1 MGSATA
7 KPIQSVE
14 RALRI
19 LEQFTLSEPKI
30 TLSDLAK
37 KTGLKRTTCYGIA
50 ETLLK
55 HKYLDY
61 DESTGKY
68 SLGVSNYILGQLYAQ
83 SMEIRAI
90 ASPYINQ
97 LADKYQTAV
106 HLVVPDG
113 YDAVYIDKVGE
124 TESFRILSRVGKRAE
139 LFAAAISK
147 VVLAYQEESVLDQL
161 LSKPMPRYTIN
172 SITDPFTF
180 RKMLNEVRERKIA
193 LDNEELDVGLV
204 CIATPIENNR
214 GDLVAVISVSG
225 ISEKMHEQE
234 KAIEKDLLQCAAK
247 IKQTIG
253 DVL

>member
-90 ASPYINQ
+90 ASP
-97 LADKYQTAV
+97 
-106 HLVVPDG
+106 
-113 YDAVYIDKVGE
+113 
-124 TESFRILSRVGKRAE
+124 
-139 LFAAAISK
+139 
-147 VVLAYQEESVLDQL
+147 
-161 LSKPMPRYTIN
+161 
-172 SITDPFTF
+172 
-180 RKMLNEVRERKIA
+180 
-193 LDNEELDVGLV
+193 
-204 CIATPIENNR
+204 
-214 GDLVAVISVSG
+214 
-225 ISEKMHEQE
+225 
-234 KAIEKDLLQCAAK
+234 
-247 IKQTIG
+247 
-253 DVL
+253 

>member
-1 MGSATA
+1 M
-7 KPIQSVE
+7 
-14 RALRI
+14 
-19 LEQFTLSEPKI
+19 
-30 TLSDLAK
+30 
-37 KTGLKRTTCYGIA
+37 
-50 ETLLK
+50 
-55 HKYLDY
+55 
-61 DESTGKY
+61 
-68 SLGVSNYILGQLYAQ
+68 
-83 SMEIRAI
+83 
-90 ASPYINQ
+90 
-97 LADKYQTAV
+97 
-106 HLVVPDG
+106 VVPDG

-161 LSKPMPRYTIN
+161 LSKPMPRYTVN